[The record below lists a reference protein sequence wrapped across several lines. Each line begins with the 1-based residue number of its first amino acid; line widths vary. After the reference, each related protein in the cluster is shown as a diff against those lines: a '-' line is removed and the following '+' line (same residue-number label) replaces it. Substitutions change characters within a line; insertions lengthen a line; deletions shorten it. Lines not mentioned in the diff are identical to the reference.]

1 MRWGGEV
8 GERRL
13 RREGTHEYL
22 WWIHAVVWK
31 KPTQY
36 CKAIII
42 QLKKKKRKIQVPE
55 KKCTLIVRLD
65 GRSAFCQHESTE
77 GKI

>member
-1 MRWGGEV
+1 MGWGAG
-8 GERRL
+8 RRL

-36 CKAIII
+36 CKAIILS
-42 QLKKKKRKIQVPE
+42 LKKIIKKIQVPG
-55 KKCTLIVRLD
+55 KNKCTLIVKLD
-65 GRSAFCQHESTE
+65 GRSAFCQHESTK